1 MNSRTYDYRVIKT
14 SWGIE
19 VSLTA
24 RVVPAEGVRDTVWI
38 TRLVGLAY
46 ALEDRDVLPA
56 ENEQFVLALRALAP
70 RIETRIKDPIVIEV
84 QQISYMPTD
93 FQIEGIRAAMYYWAT
108 EEFGLTSPEIAVS
121 YDAAVKCY
129 QFAWPS

>member
-24 RVVPAEGVRDTVWI
+24 RVVPAEGVRDTVWS

-93 FQIEGIRAAMYYWAT
+93 FQIEGIR
-108 EEFGLTSPEIAVS
+108 
-121 YDAAVKCY
+121 
-129 QFAWPS
+129 